1 MAHDHVAGYEFVS
14 SFCPCDKGLPAEECA
29 HVPPWPVLRILPAAR
44 SRRARTARR
53 AARALAAFGPRFV
66 SVTYGAGGS
75 TRTATLD
82 AARRLARLPGLRVAG
97 HLTCVGATRAET
109 LSVARAYAAA
119 GLRDIVALRGD
130 PPKGAGPVR
139 APSRRVCRFG
149 RTDRRAEGDGRFP
162 HPCRRLSRPPPRRR
176 RCGCRHRL
184 AEAKVRGRGGQR
196 PDAILLRP
204 RDVLSVPRPGGGGGI
219 DADRIAPGILPV
231 QNWTKVQQFAAG
243 CGASVPPQIAQG
255 FENAARQGNERL
267 YALAQAT
274 QLADRLVE
282 GGVRHLH
289 FYTLNSAGLTRDV
302 CRALGMRARPFLAD
316 AA

>member
-1 MAHDHVAGYEFVS
+1 MSRLGLSFEFFPPRDPAGRERL
-14 SFCPCDKGLPAEECA
+14 D
-29 HVPPWPVLRILPAAR
+29 
-44 SRRARTARR
+44 TT
-53 AARALAAFGPRFV
+53 ARALAAFGPRFV

-82 AARRLARLPGLRVAG
+82 AARRLARMPGLRVAG

-130 PPKGAGPVR
+130 PPKGAG
-139 APSRRVCRFG
+139 RFV
-149 RTDRRAEGDGRFP
+149 P
-162 HPCRRLSRPPPRRR
+162 HPGGFADSVELIAALKAMGDFRIHVGAYPE
-176 RCGCRHRL
+176 RH
-184 AEAKVRGRGGQR
+184 
-196 PDAILLRP
+196 PDAADADADIVWLKRKFEAGADGALTQFFFDPETFFRF
-204 RDVLSVPRPGGGGGI
+204 RDRAAAAGI

-255 FENAARQGNERL
+255 FENAARQRNERL

>member
-1 MAHDHVAGYEFVS
+1 
-14 SFCPCDKGLPAEECA
+14 
-29 HVPPWPVLRILPAAR
+29 
-44 SRRARTARR
+44 
-53 AARALAAFGPRFV
+53 
-66 SVTYGAGGS
+66 
-75 TRTATLD
+75 
-82 AARRLARLPGLRVAG
+82 VAG

-130 PPKGAGPVR
+130 PPRGQGGFV
-139 APSRRVCRFG
+139 
-149 RTDRRAEGDGRFP
+149 P
-162 HPCRRLSRPPPRRR
+162 HPDGFRDSVELIAALKAMGDFRIHVGAYPD
-176 RCGCRHRL
+176 RH
-184 AEAKVRGRGGQR
+184 
-196 PDAILLRP
+196 PDAADADADIVWLKRKFEAGADSALTQFFFDPETFFRF
-204 RDVLSVPRPGGGGGI
+204 RDRAAAAGI

-243 CGASVPPQIAQG
+243 CGAAMPPQIAQG

>member
-1 MAHDHVAGYEFVS
+1 MSRLGLSFEFFPPRDPAGRERL
-14 SFCPCDKGLPAEECA
+14 D
-29 HVPPWPVLRILPAAR
+29 
-44 SRRARTARR
+44 TT
-53 AARALAAFGPRFV
+53 ARALAAFGPRFV

-82 AARRLARLPGLRVAG
+82 AARRLARMPGLRVAG

-130 PPKGAGPVR
+130 PPKGAG
-139 APSRRVCRFG
+139 RFV
-149 RTDRRAEGDGRFP
+149 P
-162 HPCRRLSRPPPRRR
+162 HPGGFADSVELIAALKAMGDFRIHVGAYPE
-176 RCGCRHRL
+176 RH
-184 AEAKVRGRGGQR
+184 
-196 PDAILLRP
+196 PDAADADADIVWLKRKFEAGADGALTQFFFDPETFFRF
-204 RDVLSVPRPGGGGGI
+204 RDRAAAAGI

-243 CGASVPPQIAQG
+243 CGAAMPPQIAQG

>member
-1 MAHDHVAGYEFVS
+1 MSRPGLSFEFFPPRDPAGRERL
-14 SFCPCDKGLPAEECA
+14 DA
-29 HVPPWPVLRILPAAR
+29 
-44 SRRARTARR
+44 

-82 AARRLARLPGLRVAG
+82 AARRLGRLPGLRVAG

-130 PPKGAGPVR
+130 PPRGQGGFV
-139 APSRRVCRFG
+139 
-149 RTDRRAEGDGRFP
+149 P
-162 HPCRRLSRPPPRRR
+162 HPDGFRDSVELIAALKAMGDFRIHVGAYPD
-176 RCGCRHRL
+176 RH
-184 AEAKVRGRGGQR
+184 
-196 PDAILLRP
+196 PDAADADADIVWLKRKFEAGADSALTQFFFDPETFFRF
-204 RDVLSVPRPGGGGGI
+204 RDRAAAAGI

-243 CGASVPPQIAQG
+243 CGAAMPPQIAQG

-316 AA
+316 AALSEARAH